1 MSAIADVGSQVDP
14 SLVVSILVTVAAF
27 VVAWWLAVGLCRAAD
42 RETPQP
48 PEPPGTTADLLCVN
62 QLCDRL
68 WTRDIHGWRLCDGCA
83 DIILADYRAWEA
95 ETARKDTP

>member
-1 MSAIADVGSQVDP
+1 MTGIADVGSQVDP
-14 SLVVSILVTVAAF
+14 SLWLPILAFAAVASLG
-27 VVAWWLAVGLCRAAD
+27 WWATALARAAS
-42 RETPQP
+42 RPAPQP
-48 PEPPGTTADLLCVN
+48 PEPPGTAADLLCVN